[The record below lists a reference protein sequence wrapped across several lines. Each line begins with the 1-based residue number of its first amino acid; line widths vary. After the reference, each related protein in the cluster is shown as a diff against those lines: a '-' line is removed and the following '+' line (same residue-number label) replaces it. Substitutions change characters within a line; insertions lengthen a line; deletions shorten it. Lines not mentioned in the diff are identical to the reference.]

1 MTTEEVCT
9 AVRDALDN
17 CKMSDAW
24 HVLATSVL
32 KAIERTPGEEQN
44 VCAADQ

>member
-17 CKMSDAW
+17 CKTSGAW
-24 HVLATSVL
+24 HALAGSVL
-32 KAIERTPGEEQN
+32 KSIERTPGAEQN